1 VDLEVRTLIFSV
13 TRFVRRGALFS
24 LLAAMAAGCSASNA
38 PGLAPGSSSVQSDAQ
53 HQSAA
58 MERKLANGLLRR
70 AGTANHAHGWMSP
83 DAKHAKDLF
92 YWADFDS
99 NTVNVYEKNG
109 VNPKEV
115 GTITDGIDE
124 PERLFVDASKNLWA
138 TEIGS
143 ETVNEYAKGATSPSF
158 TISTGIG
165 SPTGLTVDSAGT
177 VYVANVASDTVTEYP
192 KGETSPSLT
201 IPISTSP
208 EYLATDS
215 SDNLYVSTGLGVWE
229 FPPGSTTGSELDLSM
244 GSPSGIEVDKS
255 GNIIVIDSTA
265 LTIDVF
271 PPGQSTPSEQ
281 IPDSPDDPFALSL
294 SKSDK
299 KLYVSAIDAT
309 GDFIVQQ
316 LLYPNG
322 TSLTNKL
329 TTDAGQWP
337 IAVSPDNVL

>member
-1 VDLEVRTLIFSV
+1 VDLEVRTLIFSG
-13 TRFVRRGALFS
+13 TRLVRRGALFS
-24 LLAAMAAGCSASNA
+24 LLAAMAAGCSASNT
-38 PGLAPGSSSVQSDAQ
+38 PSLAPGASAVQSNAQ
-53 HQSAA
+53 HQGAA
-58 MERKLANGLLRR
+58 MERKLANGLVRR

-92 YWADFDS
+92 YWADFDT
-99 NTVNVYEKNG
+99 NTVYVYKKNG

-115 GTITDGIDE
+115 GTITDAIDE
-124 PERLFVDASKNLWA
+124 PERLFVDGSKNLWV
-138 TEIGS
+138 TDLGND
-143 ETVNEYAKGATSPSF
+143 TVTEYAPGTNSASF
-158 TISTGIG
+158 TISDGIG
-165 SPTGLTVDSAGT
+165 NPTGLVVDSAGT

-201 IPISTSP
+201 ISMSTSP

-229 FPPGSTTGSELDLSM
+229 FPPGSSTGTELDLSM

-255 GNIIVIDSTA
+255 GNIIVIDSSA

-271 PPGQSTPSEQ
+271 PAGQTTPSEQ

-294 SKSDK
+294 SKSEK

-309 GDFIVQQ
+309 GNFIVQQ

-329 TTDAGQWP
+329 TTNAGDWP